1 MNLKKSGSNKPG
13 KHKTSSTSA
22 NVDRR
27 TFVKLLP
34 ALGAA
39 GLAASNL
46 SLPAAA
52 QTSTPTP
59 SPSPSP
65 TAAPRITKE
74 MMHHAERLI
83 GVELTDAQET
93 MALPNVNRSL
103 DSYETLRKIDVPLD
117 TEPAIAFH
125 PAPARKSLYG
135 PKTKFRFGK
144 VELPQFK
151 SVEDLAFATKYCR
164 LTGLEIGGNN
174 SERDLHVFEAMDR

>member
-1 MNLKKSGSNKPG
+1 MRKKEAGSNGSEADEMIRPVTG
-13 KHKTSSTSA
+13 
-22 NVDRR
+22 VDRR

-46 SLPAAA
+46 SLPVAA
-52 QTSTPTP
+52 QTQTPTPLP

-65 TAAPRITKE
+65 TPALRITKE
-74 MMHHAERLI
+74 MMHQTEKLI
-83 GVELTDAQET
+83 GIEFTDAQET

-125 PAPARKSLYG
+125 PTPARK
-135 PKTKFRFGK
+135 
-144 VELPQFK
+144 Q
-151 SVEDLAFATKYCR
+151 
-164 LTGLEIGGNN
+164 
-174 SERDLHVFEAMDR
+174 